1 MTPRALVTGGSMG
14 IGRAC
19 AELLASK
26 GWRVVIAARGE
37 APARKA
43 AAALPGSGHE
53 VLRLDVGNADEWTS
67 MADAVR
73 ELDSVVH
80 AAAVL
85 GPVGR
90 LTDVNPAEFMDTLRI
105 NVLGTFLTAR
115 ACLPALK
122 TSGGAMFTFG
132 GGGATGPLPRF
143 DAYAASKAATA
154 RLVENLAADGMR
166 INAVSPGFVATRMH
180 DATLEAG
187 PEVVGAEYHERT
199 RRELEKDGA
208 SASDAAELVQFL
220 LSDEARHIRGR
231 LISARWDPWREPAFR
246 ARLGAEND
254 LATIRRVDDQF
265 FTVA

>member
-1 MTPRALVTGGSMG
+1 MG

-19 AELLASK
+19 AELLASN

-37 APARKA
+37 AAAREA
-43 AAALPGSGHE
+43 ATALPGSGHE

-67 MADAVR
+67 AADAVR
-73 ELDSVVH
+73 ELDGVVH
-80 AAAVL
+80 AAGVI

-90 LTDVNPAEFMDTLRI
+90 LTDVSPSGFMETLRI

-115 ACLPALK
+115 ACLPALQ
-122 TSGGAMFTFG
+122 TSGGAMVAFG
-132 GGGATGPLPRF
+132 GGGATAPLPRF
-143 DAYAASKAATA
+143 DAYATSKAATA

-166 INAVSPGFVATRMH
+166 INAVAPGFVATRMH

-187 PEVVGAEYHERT
+187 PEMAGAEYYERT
-199 RRELEKDGA
+199 RRELEQGGT
-208 SASDAAELVQFL
+208 SARDAAELVQFL

-231 LISARWDPWREPAFR
+231 LISAPWDPWREPAFR
-246 ARLGAEND
+246 DRLVAESD